1 MIKLISSNTLLHPL
15 SFQSLKQ
22 ISDIEV
28 ARQSINNM
36 AKQIKENNRENQ
48 IAFIRR
54 CHQKL
59 QTSKVEFRYFN
70 ITG

>member
-1 MIKLISSNTLLHPL
+1 MIKLILSKTLLHALTPRCL
-15 SFQSLKQ
+15 EQTSGIQ
-22 ISDIEV
+22 V

-59 QTSKVEFRYFN
+59 EKSKVQFRYFN
-70 ITG
+70 IAG

>member
-1 MIKLISSNTLLHPL
+1 MIKLILPKTLLHAL
-15 SFQSLKQ
+15 TSRCLEQNSAIK
-22 ISDIEV
+22 V

-54 CHQKL
+54 CHQNLEK
-59 QTSKVEFRYFN
+59 SKVQFRYFN
-70 ITG
+70 IAG